1 VPGWFVESRGIK
13 SSRAPSHPSP
23 SDCPCPPSHRWRSD
37 DQHRCYANYPITAFL
52 RWPLF
57 VNGPRHPPPE
67 EQRRPHDPASRNL
80 RKRKTHPLIAT
91 RVSTCQSETS
101 GSSVKLDQSASRFVR
116 CGRIHGNLLLSL
128 GNSGVSQIRNVHRSS
143 RSGPTCQCVA
153 SEIDST
159 EVRIPSPVWS
169 NDLGRMTRT
178 STGGTN
184 FTHGETGVVWFTGV
198 SISLN
203 AVSGRSAMGMTET
216 KVTAVA
222 RRSRKTHLLRLNT
235 RRTPSGRD
243 DISTALGC
251 QGILSTI
258 EGSSYGY

>member
-1 VPGWFVESRGIK
+1 MTSTDVTPTTQSQHFLDGRYSSTAHAILPPKNSAGRTIRRLAICGSEKPTPSLPRGFPLASR
-13 SSRAPSHPSP
+13 
-23 SDCPCPPSHRWRSD
+23 
-37 DQHRCYANYPITAFL
+37 
-52 RWPLF
+52 
-57 VNGPRHPPPE
+57 RHPE
-67 EQRRPHDPASRNL
+67 ARSSWISRL
-80 RKRKTHPLIAT
+80 ADSFGADE
-91 RVSTCQSETS
+91 STVTFRDR
-101 GSSVKLDQSASRFVR
+101 LP
-116 CGRIHGNLLLSL
+116 

-258 EGSSYGY
+258 EGSS